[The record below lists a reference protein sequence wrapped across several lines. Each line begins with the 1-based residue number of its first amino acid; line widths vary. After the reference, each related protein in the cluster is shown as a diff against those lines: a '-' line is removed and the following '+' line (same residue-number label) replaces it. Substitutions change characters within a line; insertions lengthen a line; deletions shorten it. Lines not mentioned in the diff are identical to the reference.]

1 MFIQQELWKLINI
14 SDEATPRS
22 SAHTET
28 ELPKQAHRG
37 RSANLGVDQNTNMAV
52 ERVPGHLEFPMYGK
66 VMFVKVWRPS
76 SALAMPGNKSC
87 ILHHPVVFGV
97 WRSIVA
103 RAHFGRGGVVHAKN
117 KNKNKKLSLLHTGL
131 SQTLN

>member
-28 ELPKQAHRG
+28 ELPGQAHG
-37 RSANLGVDQNTNMAV
+37 GGSANLGADQNTNMAV
-52 ERVPGHLEFPMYGK
+52 EWVPGHLEFPMYGK
-66 VMFVKVWRPS
+66 VMSVKGWRPS
-76 SALAMPGNKSC
+76 SARAMPGNKSC
-87 ILHHPVVFGV
+87 ILHHPVSLLSR
-97 WRSIVA
+97 RSIVS
-103 RAHFGRGGVVHAKN
+103 RAHFGRGRVVHAK
-117 KNKNKKLSLLHTGL
+117 KNNNNKLSLLHTGL